1 MKNKRFG
8 KPHPSLNM
16 KPMILHETASPSEE
30 EESPIVIQ
38 ASKKHVKLFQMGLC
52 VVLLLVFVGA
62 GAVIGIVSGFNS
74 IKEPANTLST
84 SLKSGKLNKA
94 ITEAHLALHSIRTLS
109 DSIPMDDIIKHWG
122 HTNSLLE
129 SSEIPWKEL
138 PQWRLF
144 AQNAFKI
151 TADMLKKHPNWAK
164 DIERS
169 TMNLK
174 ATAQPLTNESKVWR
188 KSLRGASA
196 AYAKTLMSMYK
207 DYLEDDDTDEKV

>member
-1 MKNKRFG
+1 MT
-8 KPHPSLNM
+8 LQ
-16 KPMILHETASPSEE
+16 ETGGSDVFDP
-30 EESPIVIQ
+30 EESQSIVIH
-38 ASKKHVKLFQMGLC
+38 ASKKHVKMFQMGLC

-62 GAVIGIVSGFNS
+62 GAVIGIVTGFNS
-74 IKEPANTLST
+74 IKEPAATLST

-94 ITEAHLALHSIRTLS
+94 ITEAHLALHSIRKLS

-122 HTNSLLE
+122 NSNRLLE
-129 SSEIPWKEL
+129 SSDIPWNEL

-169 TMNLK
+169 TNNLK
-174 ATAQPLTNESKVWR
+174 ATAQPLTNESKEWR

-196 AYAKTLMSMYK
+196 AYAKTIINMYK
-207 DYLEDDDTDEKV
+207 DYLEDDDTSEKV